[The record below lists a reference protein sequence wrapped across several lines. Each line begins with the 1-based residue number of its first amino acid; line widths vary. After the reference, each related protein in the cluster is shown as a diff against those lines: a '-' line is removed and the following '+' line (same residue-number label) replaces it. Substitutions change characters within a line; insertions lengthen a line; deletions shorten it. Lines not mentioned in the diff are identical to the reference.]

1 MNNQT
6 QTQTTSTSEILSN
19 FRFQLKKRY
28 KDIIEQLD
36 DTDNTD
42 LYKDILSEE
51 LHRIESIIKLVK
63 NK

>member
-6 QTQTTSTSEILSN
+6 QTPTTHTSEILSN
-19 FRFQLKKRY
+19 FTFQLKKRY

-36 DTDNTD
+36 DTDNTE
-42 LYKDILSEE
+42 LKDILSEE

>member
-6 QTQTTSTSEILSN
+6 ETQTTHTSEILSN

-36 DTDNTD
+36 DTDNTE
-42 LYKDILSEE
+42 LWNDILSEE
-51 LHRIESIIKLVK
+51 LYRIESIIKLVK